1 VLLVDEQAHAL
12 LALVG
17 DDFLRRKCLVAG
29 AAVQWL
35 RDELGII
42 KRAPDSEEMAKSVP
56 DTLGVYIVPA
66 FTGLGAPY
74 WNAYARG
81 TIVGMTRGFSKEH
94 MVRAVLESI
103 AYQTYDILMAMRS
116 DVEKEMDELLT
127 DGGAS
132 NNAFLMQF
140 QADILGKK
148 VIRPACTETTALG
161 AAYLAGLSCGVY
173 SDKDEIKKN
182 MSIDRQFEPQ
192 MDDKIKNEKLAG
204 WRRAVKT
211 AVYYA
216 SLDN

>member
-1 VLLVDEQAHAL
+1 
-12 LALVG
+12 
-17 DDFLRRKCLVAG
+17 
-29 AAVQWL
+29 
-35 RDELGII
+35 
-42 KRAPDSEEMAKSVP
+42 
-56 DTLGVYIVPA
+56 
-66 FTGLGAPY
+66 
-74 WNAYARG
+74 
-81 TIVGMTRGFSKEH
+81 
-94 MVRAVLESI
+94 
-103 AYQTYDILMAMRS
+103 MAMRS

>member
-1 VLLVDEQAHAL
+1 
-12 LALVG
+12 
-17 DDFLRRKCLVAG
+17 
-29 AAVQWL
+29 
-35 RDELGII
+35 
-42 KRAPDSEEMAKSVP
+42 
-56 DTLGVYIVPA
+56 
-66 FTGLGAPY
+66 
-74 WNAYARG
+74 
-81 TIVGMTRGFSKEH
+81 MTRGFSKEH

-211 AVYYA
+211 AVYYT